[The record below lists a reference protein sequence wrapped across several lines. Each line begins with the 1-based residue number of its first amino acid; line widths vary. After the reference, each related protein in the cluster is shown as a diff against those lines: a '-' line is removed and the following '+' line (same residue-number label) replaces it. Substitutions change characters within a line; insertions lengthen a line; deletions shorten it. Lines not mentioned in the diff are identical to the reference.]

1 MVNELIVNVLYISGR
16 PEIFFFVALFIK
28 SKKEPAMLM
37 MLLCFWKDIFVES
50 PIFMV
55 HMCRVSLM
63 SWTNIRI
70 IFYW

>member
-1 MVNELIVNVLYISGR
+1 M
-16 PEIFFFVALFIK
+16 FFVALFIQ
-28 SKKEPAMLM
+28 SKKKPMMLV
-37 MLLCFWKDIFVES
+37 MLLCFWKYIFVES

-55 HMCRVSLM
+55 HMCRVSLI